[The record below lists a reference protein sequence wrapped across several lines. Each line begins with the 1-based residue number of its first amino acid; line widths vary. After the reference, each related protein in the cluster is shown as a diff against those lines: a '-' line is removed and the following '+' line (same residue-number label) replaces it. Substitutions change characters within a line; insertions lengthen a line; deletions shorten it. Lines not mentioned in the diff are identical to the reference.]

1 MGRYSW
7 SNRRT
12 VEECRKLDVARLVR
26 DDIILQEDSSYS
38 AESLHRISWPNG
50 FEAIAQYHG
59 DKNDG
64 GTLRLIYTIRGERIE
79 DHIEITSIPS
89 PLRPW
94 RRRYFL
100 LCPGLADPCDR
111 RVGKLYL
118 PPGEGRFA
126 CRHCH
131 NLTYR
136 SSKEHDKR
144 LDRFRNLPP
153 EEIARALK
161 SPDWS
166 TKSRAIRAARELIA
180 KS

>member
-1 MGRYSW
+1 MGRYYW

-12 VEECRKLDVARLVR
+12 VEECRTLRIAYMVSDR
-26 DDIILQEDSSYS
+26 IILQGDSSYS
-38 AESLHRISWPNG
+38 SGSLHRISWPNG
-50 FEAIAQYHG
+50 FEAIGQYHG
-59 DKNDG
+59 NKNGG
-64 GTLRLIYTIRGERIE
+64 GTLRLFYTIRGERIE

-89 PLRPW
+89 PLRSG

-100 LCPGLADPCDR
+100 LCPGLADPCGR

-126 CRHCH
+126 CRDCH

-136 SSKEHDKR
+136 SSKKHDRR
-144 LDRFRNLPP
+144 LGLFRRLPQG
-153 EEIARALK
+153 ELARALK

-166 TKSRAIRAARELIA
+166 TKFRALRAARELIA